1 MTFLGHKN
9 TPYYK
14 IQKKIRFDE
23 NFFCIDKNEG
33 NMKYIYKIKYLRSR
47 LVKISVDELYGSH

>member
-1 MTFLGHKN
+1 MHKKRSGGTLKMTFLGHKN

-23 NFFCIDKNEG
+23 NFFCIDKNE
-33 NMKYIYKIKYLRSR
+33 
-47 LVKISVDELYGSH
+47 V